1 MRIRLDKIA
10 SSTRNVKLP
19 QEARISS
26 EIIAAPGYI
35 VAGRLHGEKGT
46 YNQLEDVYGRMVP
59 LHAGDVVAGVLGP
72 RNALLG
78 YAGVVPDE
86 IEVGDRLHVLN
97 LGGVIGKCTS
107 GSPELGPPFD
117 FEVLGSVL
125 VFPDFENRKGTP
137 AHIGMNALGAATS
150 FAGRNPITGEVD
162 GGRVPIVYIAGT
174 CMNSGKTSTA
184 CKLIRAFTQR
194 GLVVGGCKLTGV
206 SLLRDALQ
214 MRDHGAR
221 HAYTFN
227 DAGVVTTS
235 PETAVDSAKTILAH
249 LGECGVD
256 VIVAELGDGIA
267 GEYGVQEILADS
279 DLMSRTGAFV
289 LCANDPVGAW
299 GAQKMLQDLWGIE
312 IDVVCGPATDNV
324 VGTRYIER
332 TLGCTALNA
341 RTHAAAL
348 GEFLWNHLETEL
360 RLRQT
365 A

>member
-19 QEARISS
+19 HEARISP

-35 VAGRLHGEKGT
+35 IAGRLHGEKGT
-46 YNQLEDVYGRMVP
+46 YNQLEDVHGRMVP

-78 YAGVVPDE
+78 YAGVVPSE

-97 LGGVIGKCTS
+97 LGGVIGQCTS
-107 GSPELGPPFD
+107 GSPELGPPFE

-137 AHIGMNALGAATS
+137 AHIGMNALAAGSPGAKGSPLAVS
-150 FAGRNPITGEVD
+150 AAGGQ
-162 GGRVPIVYIAGT
+162 VPVVYIAGT

-184 CKLIRAFTQR
+184 CKLIRTFTQR
-194 GLVVGGCKLTGV
+194 GLTVGGCKLTGV
-206 SLLRDALQ
+206 SLLRDTLQ
-214 MRDHGAR
+214 MRDHGAK
-221 HAYTFN
+221 HAFSFN
-227 DAGVVTTS
+227 DAGVVTTG
-235 PETAVDSAKTILAH
+235 PETAVDSARTILAH
-249 LGECGVD
+249 LDECGVD

-267 GEYGVQEILADS
+267 GEYGVQEILAET

-299 GAQKMLQDLWGIE
+299 GAQKMLQETWGID

-332 TLGCTALNA
+332 TLGCEALNA
-341 RTHAAAL
+341 RTNAPEL
-348 GEFLWNHLETEL
+348 GEFLWQHLESEL
-360 RLRQT
+360 RVRQS